1 MAVVKCECCNK
12 RIDLDYEGD
21 TFDFDRN
28 WCESCVSAE
37 VYMDKEKK
45 PTEFYALHR
54 YYGVN
59 PKDFL

>member
-1 MAVVKCECCNK
+1 MAIVKCECCNK
-12 RIDLDYEGD
+12 RIDLDYEAD

-28 WCESCVSAE
+28 WCGSCVSAE
-37 VYMDKEKK
+37 WAMDKE
-45 PTEFYALHR
+45 PFPRGFYEAHD